1 MKDSIIEITD
11 RIKIYKHKIKY
22 KSILSSGPGGQN
34 INKVYSA
41 VMLKYDMKIH
51 NYSNRFLYKV
61 KTNCGKKLSNDQI
74 LTIKVNSHRSQY
86 LNRKLALSKLIGI
99 FKESTRDRKPRKHT
113 YPSKKQRLM
122 RLQRKKLNSLKKLSR
137 KSPKTD
143 D

>member
-11 RIKIYKHKIKY
+11 KIKIYKDKIKY
-22 KSILSSGPGGQN
+22 RSILSSGPGGQN

-51 NYSNRFLYKV
+51 NYHSRFLCKV
-61 KTNCGKKLSNDQI
+61 KTNCGKKLSNDQV
-74 LTIKVNSHRSQY
+74 LTIKVNTHRSQY
-86 LNRKLALSKLIGI
+86 LNRKLALSKLIEI
-99 FKESTRDRKPRKHT
+99 FKESTRYRKPRVHT